1 MASSNDGLTAWKALD
16 LLYPEQPRDPEVRS
30 DAQLFAGGVTW
41 IDAEYDRREGFEDLS
56 EFEGLLEDGTWY
68 ATGYR
73 SGSDERERIPADLW
87 TVLSISPDG
96 DSALGNDLEY
106 SGLRFCETKAK
117 PISSNK
123 AKQDCLKWLT
133 EELKGERLRKK
144 TEYEADALDGR
155 FPGLSQRSFRKAWE
169 DAWKL
174 PTTHKSWHKRGPI
187 KSS

>member
-1 MASSNDGLTAWKALD
+1 MTPNHVKCKTEERQDNRHHDCPVANDEIEPEGECDDNGQLQDFPPRRRLD
-16 LLYPEQPRDPEVRS
+16 LERCKNLS
-30 DAQLFAGGVTW
+30 AQ
-41 IDAEYDRREGFEDLS
+41 DNE
-56 EFEGLLEDGTWY
+56 
-68 ATGYR
+68 
-73 SGSDERERIPADLW
+73 
-87 TVLSISPDG
+87 
-96 DSALGNDLEY
+96 
-106 SGLRFCETKAK
+106 
-117 PISSNK
+117 

-155 FPGLSQRSFRKAWE
+155 FSGLSQRSFRKAWK